1 MYKKRVKESRRR
13 QGFGGQVKSQ
23 IVKEYTVAVLGSHSA
38 LDVCRGAKDE
48 EFKTLVIVEKGR
60 DKTYAKYFKSSD
72 PSINSGPTGC
82 VDEVLYVDKFKDILS
97 EKIQKV
103 LRAKN
108 CIFIPH
114 RSFEVYLNDYD
125 AIEKKFNIPMFG
137 NRYLLRTEERS
148 EKPNQ
153 YDLLAKAN
161 IKFPK
166 IFKKPEDIDCLVIVK
181 AQQEKVSFE
190 RGFFFA
196 SSPKE
201 FYLEAQKRISS
212 GLISKKN
219 LEKAVIEEFI
229 VGVAVNFNFFYSPIS
244 KRLEL
249 VGTDARRQTN
259 LDGILRLPA
268 PQQIEA
274 LKYLE
279 VTFKEMGH
287 FAVTLP
293 ESLIEEAMEIGERF
307 VRTTQKEYNPGI
319 IGPFALQS
327 LIRPIFPKLEIVV
340 YDVSPRM
347 PGSPGINATPY
358 SGYLYGKS
366 ISMGRRVAIEI
377 KEALANNQLN
387 KVVT

>member
-1 MYKKRVKESRRR
+1 
-13 QGFGGQVKSQ
+13 
-23 IVKEYTVAVLGSHSA
+23 
-38 LDVCRGAKDE
+38 
-48 EFKTLVIVEKGR
+48 
-60 DKTYAKYFKSSD
+60 
-72 PSINSGPTGC
+72 
-82 VDEVLYVDKFKDILS
+82 
-97 EKIQKV
+97 
-103 LRAKN
+103 
-108 CIFIPH
+108 
-114 RSFEVYLNDYD
+114 
-125 AIEKKFNIPMFG
+125 
-137 NRYLLRTEERS
+137 
-148 EKPNQ
+148 
-153 YDLLAKAN
+153 
-161 IKFPK
+161 
-166 IFKKPEDIDCLVIVK
+166 
-181 AQQEKVSFE
+181 
-190 RGFFFA
+190 
-196 SSPKE
+196 
-201 FYLEAQKRISS
+201 LEAQKRISS